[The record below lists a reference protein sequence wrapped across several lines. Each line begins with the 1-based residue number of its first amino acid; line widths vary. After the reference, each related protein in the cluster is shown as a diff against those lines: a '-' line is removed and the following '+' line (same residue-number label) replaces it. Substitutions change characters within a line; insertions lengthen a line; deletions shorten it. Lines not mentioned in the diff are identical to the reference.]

1 MTTDKIIAAARE
13 ARLGSVLCHNSIEGD
28 RVWIEGADWH
38 DELER
43 FYAIAYRAGME
54 RAAEICESRQTPGTG
69 SVAILNGAADAIR
82 AEAHA
87 KNQPESTHDTGN
99 V

>member
-13 ARLGSVLCHNSIEGD
+13 AGGTPYTNRHYPGETACAFGPESL
-28 RVWIEGADWH
+28 A
-38 DELER
+38 R

-54 RAAEICESRQTPGTG
+54 RAAEIAEGMREE
-69 SVAILNGAADAIR
+69 NGPHAYAWVIR
-82 AEAHA
+82 SHA

>member
-13 ARLGSVLCHNSIEGD
+13 AGWSEAQLNLASPADHVRLQ
-28 RVWIEGADWH
+28 
-38 DELER
+38 R

-54 RAAEICESRQTPGTG
+54 RAAEICERVWPSEDRSGHEWSDGFADGTCDC
-69 SVAILNGAADAIR
+69 ADAIR

-87 KNQPESTHDTGN
+87 KNQTESTHDTGN